1 MRDKLDALRRA
12 GVQLAVDDFGTAYAA
27 LAYLK
32 KYAVDYLK
40 IDPSFIQH
48 IEDAAGGANR
58 SFAET
63 LILMAHRLGVKVI
76 AEGGESAVQR
86 DWLKA
91 AGCDYA
97 QGYLFSEPLAGAEFE
112 ALLKRQSQHGA
123 ARGV

>member
-1 MRDKLDALRRA
+1 
-12 GVQLAVDDFGTAYAA
+12 
-27 LAYLK
+27 
-32 KYAVDYLK
+32 
-40 IDPSFIQH
+40 
-48 IEDAAGGANR
+48 
-58 SFAET
+58 
-63 LILMAHRLGVKVI
+63 MAHRLGVKVI